1 MAAFVM
7 LGKYTGEGL
16 RGMSSARTEKAK
28 ELVKT
33 CGGTMQ
39 TAFALLGEHDL
50 LIIADFPSADKAAQA
65 SIALSK
71 LTGIAFATSQAIPV
85 DDFDKLT
92 ASLP

>member
-1 MAAFVM
+1 MATFAM
-7 LGKYTGEGL
+7 LGKYSREGIQ
-16 RGMSSARTEKAK
+16 GMSQARTEKAR
-28 ELVKT
+28 ELVKK

-39 TAFALLGEHDL
+39 TAYALLGEHDL
-50 LIIADFPSADKAAQA
+50 LILAEFPSVDGAAKA

-85 DDFDKLT
+85 DEFDKLM

>member
-1 MAAFVM
+1 MATFVM
-7 LGKYTGEGL
+7 LGKYSGEGL
-16 RGMSSARTEKAK
+16 RGMSSARTEKAQ
-28 ELVKT
+28 ELVKK

-39 TAFALLGEHDL
+39 MAFALLGERDL
-50 LIIADFPSADKAAQA
+50 LIIADFPSVDNAAKA

-85 DDFDKLT
+85 DDLDKLM